1 LRLFQSIFG
10 LADSAGR
17 YPESLVDL
25 ATERAVE
32 CTDARL
38 RFHPGYR
45 KRLRRPIVQAIDH
58 VVALVDTIP
67 APMSTSASARSDD
80 PVLSALF
87 ASGDAMLDTFTRDAA
102 LTAFLATPDGIGV
115 EQLNTLLLTER
126 AERNILGMDLVGEQ
140 VRRDVPQVAV
150 SFTAHRLLD
159 PSASEAET
167 RRQLRRRAF
176 DHLLTLAL
184 GRIAGA
190 RTERAE
196 LMRQRDL
203 LRRKLAALE
212 RAGWSFERPASE
224 HPDQATL
231 ESELDTI
238 SAQLDELGAEQGV
251 LAAHLD
257 ILAELLA
264 DAPRQLWADRIT
276 LFLDPMNIQ
285 RAPND
290 PTARR
295 IELLEL
301 TNSAGRRAVMVP
313 LTIRPRDLPERV
325 DLVTAAERYLR

>member
-1 LRLFQSIFG
+1 MRLFQSIFG
-10 LADSAGR
+10 LDDSAGG
-17 YPESLVDL
+17 YPESLIEL

-38 RFHPGYR
+38 RFLPGYR
-45 KRLRRPIVQAIDH
+45 KRLRRPIVQAIDQ
-58 VVALVDTIP
+58 VVALVDAIP
-67 APMSTSASARSDD
+67 SPRSTGASARSDD

-87 ASGDAMLDTFTRDAA
+87 ASADAMRDTFARDAA
-102 LTAFLATPDGIGV
+102 LTDFLATADGAGT
-115 EQLNTLLLTER
+115 EQVHALLLTER
-126 AERNILGMDLVGEQ
+126 VERNILGMDLVGEQ

-203 LRRKLAALE
+203 LRRKLVALE
-212 RAGWSFERPASE
+212 QAGWSFERPESA
-224 HPDQATL
+224 HPDRAAL
-231 ESELDTI
+231 ETELDDIT
-238 SAQLDELGAEQGV
+238 AQLEALGAEQGV

-257 ILAELLA
+257 ILAELLT
-264 DAPRQLWADRIT
+264 DAPRQLWADRLT

-285 RAPND
+285 REPND

-295 IELLEL
+295 IELWEL

-313 LTIRPRDLPERV
+313 LTITPRDLPERE